1 MTKFELIYF
10 NVNGNAGGIRLLFDY
25 LKVSFTDTLIS
36 DEDWPKIKGTTPFG
50 QVPVLVVNDEIKIAQ
65 TTAIYRYIGA
75 KFGLIA
81 ETLEKQAL
89 SDAFAEHMCDV
100 VYRGRAMVKSKGQN
114 EPIEQQNAKRD
125 EYIRFAKEAFAPVF
139 VKQLEKNGGDFIVG
153 KKITWLDFYLA
164 NVTDRILVLLNA
176 ENDENFQKL
185 KAHRDQIFALPGLEK
200 RVKEREI
207 LGKNSIYHGD
217 SKNYEP

>member
-25 LKVSFTDTLIS
+25 LKVPFTDTWIS

-50 QVPVLVVNDEIKIAQ
+50 QVPVLVVNNEIKIAQ

-81 ETLEKQAL
+81 ETLEEQAL
-89 SDAFAEHMCDV
+89 SDAFAQHMCDV

-114 EPIEQQNAKRD
+114 EPIEQ
-125 EYIRFAKEAFAPVF
+125 
-139 VKQLEKNGGDFIVG
+139 
-153 KKITWLDFYLA
+153 ITWLDFYLA
-164 NVTDRILVLLNA
+164 NVTDRILILLNA

-185 KAHRDQIFALPGLEK
+185 KAHRDRIFALPGLEK
-200 RVKEREI
+200 RVKEREV